1 MHFLGCIKITG
12 VQRCERNEKMGNITY
27 IMKKELTRVFS
38 DRKIVFSLF
47 ILPAVLMFGVY
58 MLMGNA
64 FEKMM
69 TDVKEHVPTV
79 FIQNPPKGLKEVIK
93 TTGFLGNIV
102 YVTNDTF
109 KVIIEEEE
117 VTKHIIDI
125 KEGILQ
131 GDIEL
136 LVSFEENFLEKIE
149 TYQDKN
155 GNPEVKTYYNPSEDY
170 SVQAR
175 QTFLEQVLNQYKQQL
190 LAERIGDLNRLTV
203 FDVDLNINTSKI
215 QKEEKANGKVFAMM
229 LPYLIVM
236 LLFTGPMSLGVDSIT
251 GEKERGTMASIL
263 ITPIKRSEIVMGK
276 LIALSILSCLSA
288 LVYASSMIIS
298 IPKMFQGM
306 SGDGAATSVSA
317 ATASFSIIQV
327 VELIVI
333 MVVLVF
339 FYVAIVSLISVF
351 ARTTKEAST
360 YISPIY
366 FIITIAGVL
375 TMFAGNQEIPLA
387 LFGIPV
393 YGGAISIQK
402 IMIHELT
409 MAQFGINVVVTC
421 FITFIIVI
429 WIAKT
434 FDNEKVMFN
443 A

>member
-1 MHFLGCIKITG
+1 
-12 VQRCERNEKMGNITY
+12 
-27 IMKKELTRVFS
+27 MKKELTRVFS
-38 DRKIVFSLF
+38 DKKLVFSLF
-47 ILPAVLMFGVY
+47 ILPAVLMIGVY

-64 FEKMM
+64 LEKMM
-69 TDVKEHVPTV
+69 TDVKEHIPTV
-79 FIQNPPKGLKEVIK
+79 FIQNPPKGLKEVMK

-109 KVIIEEEE
+109 KIVMGEEE
-117 VTKHIIDI
+117 VTKYIKDI

-149 TYQDKN
+149 TYQD
-155 GNPEVKTYYNPSEDY
+155 GDRNPEIKTYYNPSEDY

-175 QTFLEQVLNQYKQQL
+175 LTFLEQVLNPYKQQL
-190 LAERIGDLNRLTV
+190 LVERIGDLNRLTV
-203 FDVDLNINTSKI
+203 FDIDLNINTSKI
-215 QKEEKANGKVFAMM
+215 QKEEKANGKVLGMM
-229 LPYLIVM
+229 LPYFIVM

-263 ITPIKRSEIVMGK
+263 ITPIKRSEIVIGK

-298 IPKMFQGM
+298 IPNMFQGM
-306 SGDGAATSVSA
+306 SGDGAAATSLG
-317 ATASFSIIQV
+317 TASFSIVQIM
-327 VELIVI
+327 ELIVI

-339 FYVAIVSLISVF
+339 FYVAIVSFISVF

-375 TMFAGNQEIPLA
+375 TLFAGNKEMPLA

-409 MAQFGINVVVTC
+409 IAQFGINVAVTC

-429 WIAKT
+429 WIAKI

>member
-1 MHFLGCIKITG
+1 MHFLGCIKIID
-12 VQRCERNEKMGNITY
+12 VQRCERNEKMGSIKY

-38 DRKIVFSLF
+38 DKKLVFSLF
-47 ILPAVLMFGVY
+47 ILPAVLMIGVY

-64 FEKMM
+64 LEKMM
-69 TDVKEHVPTV
+69 TDVKEHIPTV
-79 FIQNPPKGLKEVIK
+79 FIQNPPKGLKEVMK

-109 KVIIEEEE
+109 KIVMGEEE
-117 VTKHIIDI
+117 VTKYIKDI

-149 TYQDKN
+149 TYQD
-155 GNPEVKTYYNPSEDY
+155 GDRNPEIKTYYNPSEDY

-175 QTFLEQVLNQYKQQL
+175 LTFLEQVLNPYKQQL
-190 LAERIGDLNRLTV
+190 LVERIGDLNRLTV
-203 FDVDLNINTSKI
+203 FDIDLNINTSKI
-215 QKEEKANGKVFAMM
+215 QKEEKANGKVLGMM
-229 LPYLIVM
+229 LPYFIVM

-263 ITPIKRSEIVMGK
+263 ITPIKRSEIVIGK

-298 IPKMFQGM
+298 IPNMFQGM
-306 SGDGAATSVSA
+306 SGDGAAATNLG
-317 ATASFSIIQV
+317 TASFSIVQIM
-327 VELIVI
+327 ELIVI

-339 FYVAIVSLISVF
+339 FYVAIVSFISVF

-375 TMFAGNQEIPLA
+375 TLFAGNKEMPLA

-409 MAQFGINVVVTC
+409 IAQFGINVAVTC

-429 WIAKT
+429 WIAKI

>member
-1 MHFLGCIKITG
+1 
-12 VQRCERNEKMGNITY
+12 
-27 IMKKELTRVFS
+27 MKKELTRVFS
-38 DRKIVFSLF
+38 DKKLVFSLF
-47 ILPAVLMFGVY
+47 ILPAVLMIGVY

-64 FEKMM
+64 LEKMM
-69 TDVKEHVPTV
+69 TDVKEHIPTV
-79 FIQNPPKGLKEVIK
+79 FIQNPPKGLKEVMK

-109 KVIIEEEE
+109 KIVMGEEE
-117 VTKHIIDI
+117 VTKYIKDI

-149 TYQDKN
+149 TYQD
-155 GNPEVKTYYNPSEDY
+155 GDRNPEIKTYYNPSEDY

-175 QTFLEQVLNQYKQQL
+175 LTFLEQVLNPYKQQL
-190 LAERIGDLNRLTV
+190 LVERIGDLNRLTV
-203 FDVDLNINTSKI
+203 FDIDLNINTSKI
-215 QKEEKANGKVFAMM
+215 QKEEKANGKVLGMM
-229 LPYLIVM
+229 LPYFIVM

-263 ITPIKRSEIVMGK
+263 ITPIKRSEIVIGK

-298 IPKMFQGM
+298 IPNMFQGM
-306 SGDGAATSVSA
+306 SGDGAAATNLG
-317 ATASFSIIQV
+317 TASFSIVQIM
-327 VELIVI
+327 ELIVI

-339 FYVAIVSLISVF
+339 FYVAIVSFISVF

-375 TMFAGNQEIPLA
+375 TLFAGNKEMPLA

-409 MAQFGINVVVTC
+409 IAQFGINVAVTC

-429 WIAKT
+429 WIAKI

>member
-1 MHFLGCIKITG
+1 MGSIK
-12 VQRCERNEKMGNITY
+12 Y

-38 DRKIVFSLF
+38 DKKLVFSLF
-47 ILPAVLMFGVY
+47 ILPAVLMIGVY

-64 FEKMM
+64 LEKMM
-69 TDVKEHVPTV
+69 TDVKEHIPTV
-79 FIQNPPKGLKEVIK
+79 FIQNPPKGLKEVMK

-109 KVIIEEEE
+109 KIVMGEEE
-117 VTKHIIDI
+117 VTKYINDI

-149 TYQDKN
+149 TYQD
-155 GNPEVKTYYNPSEDY
+155 GDRNPEIKTYYNPSEDY

-175 QTFLEQVLNQYKQQL
+175 LTFLEQVLNPYKQQL
-190 LAERIGDLNRLTV
+190 LVERIGDLNRLTV
-203 FDVDLNINTSKI
+203 FDIDLNINTSKI
-215 QKEEKANGKVFAMM
+215 QKEEKANGKVLGMM
-229 LPYLIVM
+229 LPYFIVM

-263 ITPIKRSEIVMGK
+263 ITPIKRSEIVIGK

-298 IPKMFQGM
+298 IPNMFQGM
-306 SGDGAATSVSA
+306 SGDGAAATSLG
-317 ATASFSIIQV
+317 TASFSIVQIM
-327 VELIVI
+327 ELIVI

-339 FYVAIVSLISVF
+339 FYVSIVSLISVF

-375 TMFAGNQEIPLA
+375 TLFAGNKEMPLA

-409 MAQFGINVVVTC
+409 IAQFGINVVVTC

-429 WIAKT
+429 WIAKI